1 MFRFA
6 AWLLVAAGLSALGCN
21 AATSAALP
29 APLLIFGRTGMGPG
43 EFNYPRATA
52 ISPDGSLYIVDKAG
66 RIQALSGDGQPLREW
81 RMPEIDAGKPT
92 GLGFG
97 PDGNIY
103 VADTHYARVCV
114 YSSDGRL
121 LRQFGSFGDGPG
133 QFRLPTD
140 VAVHRDGTIFVS
152 EYGGNDRIS
161 RFTPEFGYLDS
172 FGGADAGPARQQR
185 PQCLLIAPDETLWV
199 ADACNHRLCAFDLRG
214 RLIRTIGAC
223 GDGPGQFRFPYS
235 VDLLSDGTLVVC
247 EYGNNRV
254 QRVTREGE
262 CLGTW
267 GRAGRTPG
275 ELAYPWALSVGSEDR
290 VYVVDSGNNRV
301 QVIAGATRTTWT
313 PPDGAFA
320 APPAQERSP
329 TAIAE
334 SEPGPSPAEPRP

>member
-1 MFRFA
+1 MLRVA
-6 AWLLVAAGLSALGCN
+6 AWLLAAAGSSALGCN

-29 APLLIFGRTGMGPG
+29 APLLMFGRTGMGPA
-43 EFNYPRATA
+43 EFNYPRATVIA
-52 ISPDGSLYIVDKAG
+52 ADQSLFVIDKAG
-66 RIQALSGDGQPLREW
+66 RIQALTADGDPLREW
-81 RMPEIDAGKPT
+81 RMPEVSAGKPT
-92 GLGFG
+92 GLGLG

-114 YSSDGRL
+114 YAPDGRL

-152 EYGGNDRIS
+152 EYGGNDRVS
-161 RFTPEFGYLDS
+161 RFTPEFEYLGS

-185 PQCLLIAPDETLWV
+185 PQCLLLAPGDTLWV
-199 ADACNHRLCAFDLRG
+199 ADACNHRLCEFDLRG

-235 VDLLSDGTLVVC
+235 IDLLSDGTLVVC

-254 QRVTREGE
+254 QRVTRDGQS
-262 CLGTW
+262 LGAW
-267 GRAGRTPG
+267 GRAGRAPG
-275 ELAYPWALSVGSEDR
+275 ELAYPWALSVGSDDR

-301 QVIAGATRTTWT
+301 QVIAGAARSTWT
-313 PPDGAFA
+313 PLRQA
-320 APPAQERSP
+320 
-329 TAIAE
+329 TT
-334 SEPGPSPAEPRP
+334 EPRP